1 MNNWQKYHSEALN
14 FLSGGNYAKNCTNI
28 SIQHGGE
35 STLGQW
41 GVAAAIYATIRCLF
55 D

>member
-14 FLSGGNYAKNCTNI
+14 FLSGGNCTENCTTI
-28 SIQHGGE
+28 SRQHDGE
-35 STLGQW
+35 ATLGQW
-41 GVAAAIYATIRCLF
+41 GIAATIYATIRCLF